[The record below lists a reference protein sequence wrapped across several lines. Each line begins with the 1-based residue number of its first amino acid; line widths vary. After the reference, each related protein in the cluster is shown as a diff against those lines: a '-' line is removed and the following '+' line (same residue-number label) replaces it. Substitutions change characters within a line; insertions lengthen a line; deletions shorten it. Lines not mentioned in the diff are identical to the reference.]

1 MDNSNVQKKERRVGP
16 PLSTHVW
23 AFTSVYYISH
33 GVLSGFSASPLMF
46 MKIGQVERENL
57 NATKLGQCKAGNL
70 ANKKQSFKNNCALCE
85 LLCYVQIC
93 NSLCSYNFQHRL
105 EGVSYLLFH
114 AIFIILHSFF
124 LWLYCNFLH
133 CCLA

>member
-16 PLSTHVW
+16 PLSSTHVW

-70 ANKKQSFKNNCALCE
+70 ANKKSNHLKIIVPCVNYYIMCKFAIPCVLTIFNTDLRE
-85 LLCYVQIC
+85 FLTFYFMP
-93 NSLCSYNFQHRL
+93 SL
-105 EGVSYLLFH
+105 
-114 AIFIILHSFF
+114 
-124 LWLYCNFLH
+124 
-133 CCLA
+133 